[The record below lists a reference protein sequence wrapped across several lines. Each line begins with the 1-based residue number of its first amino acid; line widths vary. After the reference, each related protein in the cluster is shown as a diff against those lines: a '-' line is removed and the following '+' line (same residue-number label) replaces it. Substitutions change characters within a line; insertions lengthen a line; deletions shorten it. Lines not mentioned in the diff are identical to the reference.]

1 MWEEDNVSDKS
12 KSGGKK
18 QLSGRIIKSLNKISG
33 EYVAGL
39 TIGVVL
45 LGNNV

>member
-1 MWEEDNVSDKS
+1 MWEEDNVSDKA
-12 KSGGKK
+12 KSGGKN

-45 LGNNV
+45 LENNV